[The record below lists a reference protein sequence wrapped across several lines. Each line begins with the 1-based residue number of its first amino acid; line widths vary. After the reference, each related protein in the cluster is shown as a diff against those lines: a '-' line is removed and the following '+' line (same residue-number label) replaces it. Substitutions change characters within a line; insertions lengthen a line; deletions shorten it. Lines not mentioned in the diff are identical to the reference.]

1 MNNLNDL
8 KNKLSDNLMQ
18 FVALGLIVLVGFS
31 DVFYIT
37 KTILPG
43 MAVRGQLTD
52 ELNLAEQ
59 TLTSEEEARQAAPD
73 NLRSQVTS
81 RQSSLAETAGSF
93 MNEEQAAEFV
103 SRLYGYAEAS
113 EVGIADLQVQP
124 SPRGDQTT
132 YEIRVLR
139 VEATGTFDKLTEFVT
154 QIKEATVPTVVINKL
169 NLSQEDENAELS
181 MELWLYTTPLSAGGV
196 EVNDGTNGA
205 TVPLLVATETT
216 ETVPESSAP
225 PEEPVSVPDA
235 AATPDAAPASP
246 PVCDCSANL
255 YNCAN
260 FSGPQDAQICYD
272 YCKQVTGGDV
282 HLLDADQDGVVC
294 ESVWPGWNR

>member
-113 EVGIADLQVQP
+113 EVGIANLQVQP

-235 AATPDAAPASP
+235 APASP